1 MTQDTPNTTPNVGK
15 KKTLKKVAL
24 WTLIALLTPVITV
37 SGVLAYGVK
46 LDLSAH
52 RNEINQWLTK
62 SLDRKTDI
70 KGNMALTLSFSPEIE
85 LSDVTIANL
94 KSMPWQ
100 PMYTSGYIAAK
111 ISVLPLLQNTLKIDY
126 LSD

>member
-62 SLDRKTDI
+62 SLDQLD
-70 KGNMALTLSFSPEIE
+70 NQTLEIFNV
-85 LSDVTIANL
+85 LY
-94 KSMPWQ
+94 SM
-100 PMYTSGYIAAK
+100 
-111 ISVLPLLQNTLKIDY
+111 
-126 LSD
+126 